1 MNNDLQF
8 TKCPICSSEGNIKI
22 LYKNLIE
29 NKSILECP
37 KCSIQYLYPYPTE
50 DELNEIYSEG
60 YVAWGI
66 GNEDTFSEMKKSKF
80 RKLLKYTTKYCN
92 KGNLLDFGCGPGYLM
107 EEAKKIGFNVYGA
120 EFGEYAANIAKNK
133 FGEDRIFAGNIENC
147 KFQDNFF
154 DIVIMSDLLEHIV
167 NPVSSLKKVNAILK
181 NTVNSNGGGYCMI
194 TTPNTNSL
202 TAKLLKSKWHR
213 YMLEHLVYFN
223 KNSMEKLA
231 ELTGFKVIKSY
242 PCVKIVNLNFL
253 YSIAKDY
260 KQFLISQAVTVLHL
274 IPFIKKI
281 NFPILMGELTYILK
295 KTEDK

>member
-8 TKCPICSSEGNIKI
+8 TKCPIYSSEGNIKI
-22 LYKNLIE
+22 LYKNLIG

-50 DELNEIYSEG
+50 SELNEIYSEG
-60 YVAWGI
+60 YAAWGI
-66 GNEDTFSEMKKSKF
+66 GNEDTFSEMKKAKF
-80 RKLLKYTTKYCN
+80 RKLLKYTAKYCN

-133 FGEDRIFAGNIENC
+133 FGEYRIFAGNIENC

-260 KQFLISQAVTVLHL
+260 KQFLISQAVSVLHL

>member
-22 LYKNLIE
+22 LYKNLIG

-66 GNEDTFSEMKKSKF
+66 GNEDTFSEMKKAKF

-167 NPVSSLKKVNAILK
+167 NPVSSFKKVNAILK

-260 KQFLISQAVTVLHL
+260 KQFLISQAVSVLRL

>member
-22 LYKNLIE
+22 LYKNLIG

-50 DELNEIYSEG
+50 SELNEIYSEG

-66 GNEDTFSEMKKSKF
+66 GNEDTFSQMKKAKF
-80 RKLLKYTTKYCN
+80 RKLLKYTAKYCN

-133 FGEDRIFAGNIENC
+133 FGEDKIFVGNIENC

-167 NPVSSLKKVNAILK
+167 NPISSLKKVNAILK

>member
-1 MNNDLQF
+1 M
-8 TKCPICSSEGNIKI
+8 G
-22 LYKNLIE
+22 
-29 NKSILECP
+29 
-37 KCSIQYLYPYPTE
+37 
-50 DELNEIYSEG
+50 
-60 YVAWGI
+60 W
-66 GNEDTFSEMKKSKF
+66 
-80 RKLLKYTTKYCN
+80 
-92 KGNLLDFGCGPGYLM
+92 
-107 EEAKKIGFNVYGA
+107 
-120 EFGEYAANIAKNK
+120 
-133 FGEDRIFAGNIENC
+133 
-147 KFQDNFF
+147 
-154 DIVIMSDLLEHIV
+154 
-167 NPVSSLKKVNAILK
+167 
-181 NTVNSNGGGYCMI
+181 GGYCMI